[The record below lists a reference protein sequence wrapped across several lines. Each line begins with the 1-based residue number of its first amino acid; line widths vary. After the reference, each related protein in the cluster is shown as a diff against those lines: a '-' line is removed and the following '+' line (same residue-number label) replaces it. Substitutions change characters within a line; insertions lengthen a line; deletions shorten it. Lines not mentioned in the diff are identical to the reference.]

1 MTFENVMSFLL
12 VLSLTILISLGLEF
26 LALGL
31 LSIDVNPLNFSI
43 IAWVAQISY
52 WIACLAAAMLVWY
65 DEWYSE
71 Y

>member
-26 LALGL
+26 LALGV

-43 IAWVAQISY
+43 IAWVTQIAY
-52 WIACLAAAMLVWY
+52 WISCLSFGMLVWY
-65 DEWYSE
+65 YECYSE